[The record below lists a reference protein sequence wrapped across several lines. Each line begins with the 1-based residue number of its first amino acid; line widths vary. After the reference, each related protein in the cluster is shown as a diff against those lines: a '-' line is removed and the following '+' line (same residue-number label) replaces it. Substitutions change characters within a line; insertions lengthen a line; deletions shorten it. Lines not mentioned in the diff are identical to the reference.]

1 MFLFSEDPEKKEVP
15 GLRIFPEIR
24 RSRMASE
31 LVVELHHVSMV
42 DEAISI

>member
-1 MFLFSEDPEKKEVP
+1 LANIHFDHIFWGISEDLPLFVH
-15 GLRIFPEIR
+15 
-24 RSRMASE
+24 MASE